1 MKAVISSSA
10 TALSLLILTA
20 CGGGSS
26 DEDPPVNIDPPP
38 LGTGDVEGL
47 VMPEIIS
54 IITDPGDP
62 TPKSFNAKSS
72 KPFDDVGTDY
82 TDDIVRSYVWDES
95 MGPMQQVNQILCYVS
110 QTRADVL
117 VNETYT
123 ALVDTERCERESSSD
138 DSSDQSSSANET
150 EYQLWTVES
159 SRESD
164 TSAQVVRVW
173 VPPEDP
179 EGNEGLDQQNILVQV
194 TINSSPTDVLP
205 FGDFDMNWQG
215 VIEVGGVEQPSMAG
229 TIKTVE
235 NQDGK
240 LQFIFFNNADSPDF
254 SFTEAANVILDD
266 AEGTSGIGKTATH
279 RADANFEFHSEFSVA
294 YDPTRFLRGNDTNND
309 GQVDSQSCNDR
320 TNLLENV
327 WRYNLYQHADGAR
340 VELNSGFPFV
350 ADVGGQQLDGYMS
363 YWGMWLPGG
372 IDKSSITS
380 ITEQDFSDSGTNT
393 SYDVTHS
400 PGRLVKRTKS
410 TIALADM
417 EGSNFNYW
425 ADLEYLVEYTSD
437 NVLNNGEGVNAPGFY
452 QIATIQFGSSGRETT
467 PITPVLLDQ
476 DFLHFYSEVL
486 NGSIAYDRI
495 ADPDNVISFQQEF
508 VSGNGGGLFGSSTQV
523 TFACYQ
529 DCLKA
534 GITTAQLSLDNDT
547 PYLPNS
553 EDPTLPA
560 ALYTFSSSD
569 LTLRDAEGNAIGMAT
584 DQRAT
589 EGGFY
594 DWGIQTGAMVLEGVT
609 LTNVWDAWNQEVSYQ
624 WETGPNDWN
633 QMTHVSVTGA
643 AEFVQFDRP
652 IQFIYNHVDAN
663 DRNLGVDET
672 SEYDGQVYRLEYGG
686 PGNLWGFPDSQSE
699 DGRYQRSFS
708 LADATVLNNNDG
720 DFVVKATEIEKRMR
734 ELEVG
739 ACVEGVDAL
748 SLTDALGV
756 TLPTAEDVTNVPFT
770 LADKPVV
777 TDSPRVVGGEVVG
790 Q

>member
-1 MKAVISSSA
+1 MKAKISSSA
-10 TALSLLILTA
+10 AALSLLILTA

-26 DEDPPVNIDPPP
+26 DEDPPVIIDPPI
-38 LGTGDVEGL
+38 GMGDVEGL
-47 VMPEIIS
+47 EMPEIIS

-62 TPKSFNAKSS
+62 SPKTINVKSS
-72 KPFDDVGTDY
+72 KPFDDAGTDY
-82 TDDIVRSYVWDES
+82 TDDLVRSYVWDES
-95 MGPMQQVNQILCYVS
+95 MGPMQQVNQILCYIS
-110 QTRADVL
+110 QTRADEL

-123 ALVDTERCERESSSD
+123 ALVDTGRCERESESD
-138 DSSDQSSSANET
+138 DSTDQSSSANET
-150 EYQLWTVES
+150 EYQLWTIDS

-164 TSAQVVRVW
+164 TAAQVVRIW
-173 VPPEDP
+173 VPSEDP
-179 EGNEGLDQQNILVQV
+179 EGNETLDQQNILVQV
-194 TINSSPTDVLP
+194 TINSSPNDLLP

-215 VIEVGGVEQPSMAG
+215 VVEVGGNEEPTMAG

-240 LQFIFFNNADSPDF
+240 LQFIFFNSADTPDF

-266 AEGTSGIGKTATH
+266 ADGTTGIGKTATH
-279 RADANFEFHSEFSVA
+279 RVDPNFEFHSEFSVA

-309 GQVDSQSCNDR
+309 GAVDSQSCNDR
-320 TNLLENV
+320 TDLLENV
-327 WRYNLYQHADGAR
+327 WRYNLYGQADGAR

-350 ADVGGQQLDGYMS
+350 ASVGGQQLDGYMS

-380 ITEQDFSDSGTNT
+380 ITEQDFSDQGTHT
-393 SYDVTHS
+393 TYDVTHS

-417 EGSNFNYW
+417 EGSSFNYW

-437 NVLNNGEGVNAPGFY
+437 NVLNNGVGVNAAGFY

-467 PITPVLLDQ
+467 PITPVLLDV
-476 DFLHFYSEVL
+476 DFLQFYSEVL

-495 ADPDNVISFQQEF
+495 ADPNNVIAFQQEF
-508 VSGNGGGLFGSSTQV
+508 VSGNGGDLFGSATQV

-534 GITTAQLSLDNDT
+534 GITTAQLELNNDT
-547 PYLPNS
+547 PFLANS
-553 EDPTLPA
+553 EDPTVPA
-560 ALYTFSSSD
+560 ALYTYSLTD
-569 LTLRDAEGNAIGMAT
+569 LTLRDAEGNAIGMAA
-584 DQRAT
+584 DQQAAN
-589 EGGFY
+589 GGFY
-594 DWGIQTGAMVLEGVT
+594 DWGIQTGLMVLEGTT
-609 LTNVWDAWNQEVSYQ
+609 LTNVWDTWNQEVSYQ

-633 QMTHVSVTGA
+633 QMTHVSLTGA
-643 AEFVQFDRP
+643 SEFIQFDRP

-663 DRNLGVDET
+663 DRNLLDGET

-708 LADATVLNNNDG
+708 LADATTLTNSGG

-734 ELEVG
+734 DLEIG
-739 ACVEGVDAL
+739 NCTEGVEPLAL
-748 SLTDALGV
+748 TGALEIA
-756 TLPTAEDVTNVPFT
+756 LPTETDVSSVPFT
-770 LADKPVV
+770 LADKPVI
-777 TDSPRVVGGEVVG
+777 TDSPRVVGGEIIG